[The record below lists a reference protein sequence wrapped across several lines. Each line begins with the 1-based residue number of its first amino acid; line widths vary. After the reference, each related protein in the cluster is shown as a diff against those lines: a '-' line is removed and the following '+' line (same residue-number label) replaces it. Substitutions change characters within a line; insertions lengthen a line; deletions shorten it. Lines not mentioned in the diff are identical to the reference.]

1 MKFLDQLSQKLSAGF
16 TIIEVMVAMA
26 IMSIGVLSMGV
37 AQISAIRLSST
48 SSHLSQAMYLAEEQ
62 MEIFHSMPFNATF
75 QIAAANVPDPT
86 NPLIPVIGDSS
97 AYNRTWTI
105 APNQPP
111 SGLTQITVTVTWTTS
126 NGGRNS
132 VSADNPNYFIPEIDR
147 RLAKRGNYKIQWNQ
161 AWAGQI
167 TEKKKVLQRPSSP
180 PTLVWWPV
188 RWISWPTA
196 CRSSRRPGNSTIR
209 SI

>member
-1 MKFLDQLSQKLSAGF
+1 MVVRRIQPSGSCESGF
-16 TIIEVMVAMA
+16 TIIEVMIAFTILA
-26 IMSIGVLSMGV
+26 IGLAAIGTAQLS
-37 AQISAIRLSST
+37 ALRLTTT
-48 SSHLSQAMYLAEEQ
+48 SKHLSQAMYLAEEQ

-75 QIAAANVPDPT
+75 QIAATDVPDPT

-97 AYNRTWTI
+97 SYNRTWTI

-132 VSADNPNYFIPEIDR
+132 VS
-147 RLAKRGNYKIQWNQ
+147 LTGLKG
-161 AWAGQI
+161 
-167 TEKKKVLQRPSSP
+167 
-180 PTLVWWPV
+180 
-188 RWISWPTA
+188 
-196 CRSSRRPGNSTIR
+196 